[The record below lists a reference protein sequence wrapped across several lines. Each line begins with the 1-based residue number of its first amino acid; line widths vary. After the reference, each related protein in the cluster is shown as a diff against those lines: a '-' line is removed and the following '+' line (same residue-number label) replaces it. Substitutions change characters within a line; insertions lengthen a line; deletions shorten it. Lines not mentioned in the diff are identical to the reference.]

1 MNVREEVGRMTLK
14 VVWGITGSGDLM
26 PETFAAMSAVKEKGD
41 VQVTAVLSMAAVKV
55 VRWYKLWEQLETIAK
70 DVLIEEDAN
79 TPFIVGRLQTGRF
92 DCLLVAP
99 LTANSAAKIACGVA
113 DTIITNAVAQ
123 TNKIDVPIFLMPVD
137 QRPGTTVTTLPGGEK
152 LELAIRPVDI
162 ENARKLAAM
171 DGIVVLSGPQ
181 EIEGAVAG
189 CSRRHPE

>member
-1 MNVREEVGRMTLK
+1 MTLK

-26 PETFAAMSAVKEKGD
+26 PETFAAMTALKEKGD
-41 VQVTAVLSMAAVKV
+41 VQTTAVLSKAAVKV
-55 VRWYKLWEQLETIAK
+55 VRWYKLWEQLEAIAK

-99 LTANSAAKIACGVA
+99 LTANSAAKIAHGVA

-137 QRPGTTVTTLPGGEK
+137 QRAGTTLTTLPGGEK
-152 LELAIRPVDI
+152 LELAIRSVDI
-162 ENARKLAAM
+162 ENAQKLAAM

-181 EIEGAVAG
+181 DIEGAVAG
-189 CSRRHPE
+189 CSPRRPE